1 MAAARKRAL
10 LKVLVLG
17 DSGVGK
23 TSLITQFA
31 QHKFSEQYKATI
43 GADFLTKVCPA
54 ILFLQSTISF
64 LSHSHFFPTL
74 ASFHAFPQEVI
85 VDGKQV
91 TMQIW
96 DTGLLSHSLTSYSFS
111 FLHYSIILLLSLLH
125 LLLFL

>member
-43 GADFLTKVCPA
+43 GADFLTKVFLDN
-54 ILFLQSTISF
+54 ISVLLFLC
-64 LSHSHFFPTL
+64 
-74 ASFHAFPQEVI
+74 QEVI

-96 DTGLLSHSLTSYSFS
+96 DTGLHFII
-111 FLHYSIILLLSLLH
+111 FPVNPLHFPFI
-125 LLLFL
+125 